1 MRRYLK
7 RNEEF
12 EINTLY
18 HCGPPKASPIK
29 KRKHSFTY
37 LFNIE
42 LSAMSATNESERIP
56 CQASTF
62 R

>member
-18 HCGPPKASPIK
+18 HCGFFPIK
-29 KRKHSFTY
+29 KSKYFFTY

-42 LSAMSATNESERIP
+42 LRAMSATNESERIP